1 MADFMFNIDLKSF
14 AIAARWSEFPAGADP
29 LELARTSED
38 RLFPGA
44 IFPVLDG
51 QNALCWY
58 GAAATGAEWRLLQPL
73 LLAHVGRTITDF
85 AGLPT
90 HLDPAIPV
98 ESMLRSAG
106 AYAVAKL
113 APSSA
118 NAQFAVRALN
128 RLRRAIA
135 MRPGG
140 GSGPPVA
147 TPQLL
152 ARLEMCLAAGDR
164 AGADEYVGTLRS
176 ELRLDTLNLHF
187 LQVRILSAFRSWSE
201 LVNKEWFS
209 ELALVRKPSSVAKDM
224 LEALWF
230 VNLYEF
236 VDDPPAIQARYCDQ
250 VQSIARPLLGQVSIT
265 DDGIIGRL
273 RSLEGLAAPT
283 KLPPGP
289 LAQDLIEQATEAPS
303 VQRVSVAREAMSALS
318 TDDLAVIAG
327 SGVSQ
332 RSLAEIDANNSYL
345 PNNWADWLAKL
356 GEPGFSNAAIVAR
369 DAISI
374 WPVEAFK
381 AKAQADSFAD
391 TLVEIGISNDLRRER
406 LIESL
411 PSLVNWV
418 KADPG
423 YPRGAMRELYVAL
436 LQLFSLLEGVGEA
449 DRHAA
454 TDLLDACLTLG
465 VSTQAYRALLADF
478 KPLIAPGAGDS
489 SIYWIIELASML
501 LEHPTPD
508 PSARLGL
515 LNVALGS
522 FQSMLRLLSRGQRAA
537 YNRVA
542 EGAQWPT
549 LPEILEGD
557 ARVGLERLKGQSIA
571 IYTLTESAARQAE
584 AVLKAQEPSLT
595 IALAHD
601 HVASQ
606 RLSRLA
612 RDSDVFVMTAA
623 SAKHAATDCILAN
636 RGDGILLYAP
646 GRGFSGIV
654 RIVEEYA
661 LKGPALKNIH

>member
-1 MADFMFNIDLKSF
+1 MFNLDLKSF
-14 AIAARWSEFPAGADP
+14 AVAARWSEFPAGTDP
-29 LELARTSED
+29 IDLARTCED
-38 RLFPGA
+38 QSFPGG
-44 IFPVLDG
+44 ILPVLDA

-58 GAAATGAEWRLLQPL
+58 GVAATGAEWRLLQPL
-73 LLAHVGRTITDF
+73 LLAHVGRTITEF
-85 AGLPT
+85 AGLPMQ
-90 HLDPAIPV
+90 LDPVIPV
-98 ESMLRSAG
+98 EGMLRAAG
-106 AYAVAKL
+106 AHAAVKL
-113 APSSA
+113 APSPA

-128 RLRRAIA
+128 RLRRALAI
-135 MRPGG
+135 RPGG
-140 GSGPPVA
+140 GAGPPIA

-152 ARLEMCLAAGDR
+152 AKLEMCLAAGDR
-164 AGADEYVGTLRS
+164 DGADEYVTTLRS

-187 LQVRILSAFRSWSE
+187 LEVRILSAFRSWSE

-209 ELALVRKPSSVAKDM
+209 ELSLVRKPSSVAKEM

-230 VNLYEF
+230 VNLNELS
-236 VDDPPAIQARYCDQ
+236 DDPPALQARYRDR
-250 VQSIARPLLGQVSIT
+250 VQRLARPLLGQVSIT
-265 DDGIIGRL
+265 EDGIVGKL
-273 RSLEGLAAPT
+273 CGLEGLAAPT
-283 KLPPGP
+283 NLAPGP
-289 LAQDLIEQATEAPS
+289 LAQELIEQATEAPS
-303 VQRVSVAREAMSALS
+303 VQRISVAREAMSSLS
-318 TDDLAVIAG
+318 THDLAVLAG

-332 RSLAEIDANNSYL
+332 RSLAEIDAGSSHS
-345 PNNWADWLAKL
+345 PRNWADWLAQL
-356 GEPGFSNAAIVAR
+356 GDPGFSNAAIVAR

-374 WPVEAFK
+374 WPVEAFNK
-381 AKAQADSFAD
+381 VQADSIAEA
-391 TLVEIGISNDLRRER
+391 LVEIGISNDLRRER
-406 LIESL
+406 LVESL

-418 KADPG
+418 KADPD

-436 LQLFSLLEGVGEA
+436 LQLFSLLEGVGGA
-449 DRHAA
+449 DRDAA

-465 VSTQAYRALLADF
+465 VSAQAYRGLLADF
-478 KPLIAPGAGDS
+478 RPLIAAGAGQS
-489 SIYWIIELASML
+489 SIYWIIELASVL

-515 LNVALGS
+515 LNVALRS

-549 LPEILEGD
+549 LPEILEDD

-654 RIVEEYA
+654 RVVEEHA
-661 LKGPALKNIH
+661 LKGPALEKAH

>member
-1 MADFMFNIDLKSF
+1 MADCMFSIDLKSF
-14 AIAARWSEFPAGADP
+14 AIAARWSEFPTGTDP
-29 LELARTSED
+29 LELARTCED
-38 RLFPGA
+38 QLFPGA
-44 IFPVLDG
+44 ILPVLDG

-85 AGLPT
+85 AGLPA

-152 ARLEMCLAAGDR
+152 AKLEMCLAAGDR
-164 AGADEYVGTLRS
+164 AGADQYLGTLRS

-187 LQVRILSAFRSWSE
+187 LEVRILSAFRSWSE
-201 LVNKEWFS
+201 LVDKDWFS

-224 LEALWF
+224 LDALWYA
-230 VNLYEF
+230 NLYEV
-236 VDDPPAIQARYCDQ
+236 VDDASAIQVAYRDR
-250 VQSIARPLLGQVSIT
+250 VQRLARPLLGQVSIT
-265 DDGIIGRL
+265 EDGIVGRL
-273 RSLEGLAAPT
+273 RSLEGLVAPT
-283 KLPPGP
+283 ELAPGP
-289 LAQDLIEQATEAPS
+289 LAQDLIEQASEAPS
-303 VQRVSVAREAMSALS
+303 VQRIFVAREAISSLS
-318 TDDLAVIAG
+318 SNDLAVLAG

-332 RSLAEIDANNSYL
+332 RSLAEIDVDNSYS
-345 PNNWADWLAKL
+345 PNNWGEWLARL
-356 GEPGFSNAAIVAR
+356 GDPGFSNAAIVAR
-369 DAISI
+369 DAMST
-374 WPVEAFK
+374 WPVETIS
-381 AKAQADSFAD
+381 KAQSDSIAE
-391 TLVEIGISNDLRRER
+391 TLVEIGISTDLRRER

-411 PSLVNWV
+411 PLLVNWV
-418 KADPG
+418 KADPD
-423 YPRGAMRELYVAL
+423 YPRGSMRELYVAL
-436 LQLFSLLEGVGEA
+436 LQLFSLLEGVGGA
-449 DRHAA
+449 DRDAA
-454 TDLLDACLTLG
+454 TDLLDACLSLG
-465 VSTQAYRALLADF
+465 VSAQTYRGLMADF
-478 KPLIAPGAGDS
+478 RPLIAPGAGES
-489 SIYWIIELASML
+489 SIYWLIELATVL

-515 LNVALGS
+515 LNVALAS
-522 FQSMLRLLSRGQRAA
+522 FQSMLRLFSWGQRAA

-557 ARVGLERLKGQSIA
+557 ARAGLERLKGQSIA

-595 IALAHD
+595 ISLAHD
-601 HVASQ
+601 HVASP

-612 RDSDVFVMTAA
+612 RDVDVFVMTSA
-623 SAKHAATDCILAN
+623 SAKHAATDCIMAH
-636 RGDGILLYAP
+636 RGSRPLLHAA

-654 RIVEEYA
+654 RIVEQFA
-661 LKGPALKNIH
+661 TQGSVAAP